1 MNSKAGSVELP
12 AFVPLSLSSHH
23 KKSGQRMEKND
34 FKHFSEDCFRDLL
47 PPCTC
52 ACPLEVDVRGMMEKA
67 QRGNF
72 TSAYRLFRNQ
82 TVFPGIVSKVCDQPC
97 RAACVRKNQPDESIF
112 LRTLEAACVQFTRDR
127 EPIHYNVPK
136 KNFTIAVIGA
146 GLSGL
151 TCALKLAGR
160 NYAVSLFQRS
170 DKVGGRLWDSLEP
183 EAFLYEIEEQFSA
196 VECDM
201 RLAAPV
207 DSLNAIKADAVY
219 IATGGSGADFGLLE
233 GVNRDSLGTTKP
245 GVFLG
250 GGLLTDKPLEAI
262 AHGLRAADS
271 IEAFLK
277 TGSMGGAARQS
288 RQPVDERFYA
298 RTPAPAP
305 SAASGKE
312 ILTSDE
318 AVTESQRC
326 LRCNCAI
333 CYQHC
338 ELMERFNAYPKK
350 ITTDVGTTLNV
361 IEGLTDR
368 KAQRLIGACT
378 LCGLCKRVCPASVD
392 METCLRDA
400 RRVLHRQ
407 GALPAA
413 FHDFFLRDMAF
424 SNEDAYA
431 LHAPMPEAPLLFF
444 PGCQLGASDPA
455 YVEKSYA
462 WLLEKHP
469 GTALLLAC
477 CSVPADWAGDEIL
490 RDSVLAKIRADW
502 ERVGKPPIVL
512 ACPTCR
518 KTFRSYF
525 PECETL
531 SLFDL
536 LALDPPKARRI
547 EESTASVYDPCSS
560 RYDPDMRKSVRTLAE
575 QAGLSLEELD
585 VSGENARCC
594 GFGGHIY
601 SANPDQVRDIVSR
614 RVSLNEREFITYC
627 ANCRDLF
634 TAAGKPCRHIL
645 DVLFTDTDSYRKP
658 PSLTQRRGN
667 RLALKARYAG
677 PVEAAKQEN
686 PMDLHIPAELTEKMN
701 RLLILEDDA
710 RAAIAHCE
718 ATGEKLLDPASGWF
732 TGHVRRGI
740 ITYWVTYEKTDA
752 GFHLR
757 NIYSHRLAIE
767 E

>member
-1 MNSKAGSVELP
+1 MDTLD
-12 AFVPLSLSSHH
+12 FTHH
-23 KKSGQRMEKND
+23 SAA
-34 FKHFSEDCFRDLL
+34 CFRDLL

-82 TVFPGIVSKVCDQPC
+82 AVFPGIVSKICDQPC
-97 RAACVRKNQPDESIF
+97 RSACVRKNQPDESIF
-112 LRTLEAACVQFTRDR
+112 LRKLEAACVQFTRDR

-136 KNFTIAVIGA
+136 KNFSVAVIGA

-151 TCALKLAGR
+151 TCACKLAGR
-160 NYAVSLFQRS
+160 NYEVSLHQRS
-170 DKVGGRLWDSLEP
+170 GRVGGKLWDSLEP
-183 EAFLYEIEEQFSA
+183 EAFLHEIEEQFSA

-201 RLAAPV
+201 RLESPV
-207 DSLNAIKADAVY
+207 DKLEAIKADAIY
-219 IATGGSGADFGLLE
+219 IATGRGGADFGLLA
-233 GVNRDSLGTTKP
+233 GVNRESLATAKP

-262 AHGLRAADS
+262 AHGLRAADA

-277 TGSMGGAARQS
+277 TGSMDGARPNRQAI
-288 RQPVDERFYA
+288 DKRFYA
-298 RTPAPAP
+298 RPPQPAP
-305 SAASGKE
+305 SATSGKD

-318 AVTESQRC
+318 AVAESQRC
-326 LRCNCAI
+326 LRCNCDI

-338 ELMERFNAYPKK
+338 ELMERFKAYPKK
-350 ITTDVGTTLNV
+350 ITTDVGATLNV

-368 KAQRLIGACT
+368 VAQRLIGTCT
-378 LCGLCKRVCPASVD
+378 LCGLCKQVCPESVD
-392 METCLRDA
+392 METCLLEA
-400 RRVLHRQ
+400 RRALHRQ

-424 SNEDAYA
+424 SNEEAYA
-431 LHAPMPEAPLLFF
+431 LHAPAAKAPLLFF

-469 GTALLLAC
+469 GTALMLAC
-477 CSVPADWAGDEIL
+477 CSVPADWAGDEAL

-518 KTFRSYF
+518 KTFRAYF

-536 LALDPPKARRI
+536 LAQDPPQPRRLG
-547 EESTASVYDPCSS
+547 ESTASVYDPCSS
-560 RYDPDMRKSVRTLAE
+560 RHDPDMRKSVRVLAE
-575 QAGLSLEELD
+575 KAGLSLKELG

-594 GFGGHIY
+594 GYGGHIY

-614 RVSLNEREFITYC
+614 RIGLNDHEFIAYC

-645 DVLFTDTDSYRKP
+645 DVLFTETDSYRKP
-658 PSLTQRRGN
+658 PSLTQRRAN
-667 RLALKARYAG
+667 RLALKARYVGGA
-677 PVEAAKQEN
+677 PQPPDQEN
-686 PMDLHIPAELTEKMN
+686 RMNLHIPAELTEKMD
-701 RLLILEDDA
+701 RLLILEDDV

-718 ATGEKLLDPASGWF
+718 ASGEKLLDPATGWF
-732 TGHVRRGI
+732 TGHARRGI
-740 ITYWVTYEKTDA
+740 ITYWVTYEKTDDA
-752 GFHLR
+752 FAKGFRLR